1 MERELFVL
9 IWSVYNALLL
19 DCRVCAKG
27 TKMHLHFFRVKIAMF
42 RQHTAISLTVI
53 FLLFFW
59 HLIDS
64 RSSSNLTF
72 AKLPLLLRKY
82 ILPQT
87 RPPSRVRSQFL
98 EANGPQTL
106 ICTRNSQ
113 RVCESTH
120 GGPPLDFLIL

>member
-1 MERELFVL
+1 MKKKKKKIERELFVL

-27 TKMHLHFFRVKIAMF
+27 TKMHLHFFRVKIVMF

-72 AKLPLLLRKY
+72 
-82 ILPQT
+82 
-87 RPPSRVRSQFL
+87 
-98 EANGPQTL
+98 G
-106 ICTRNSQ
+106 
-113 RVCESTH
+113 
-120 GGPPLDFLIL
+120 